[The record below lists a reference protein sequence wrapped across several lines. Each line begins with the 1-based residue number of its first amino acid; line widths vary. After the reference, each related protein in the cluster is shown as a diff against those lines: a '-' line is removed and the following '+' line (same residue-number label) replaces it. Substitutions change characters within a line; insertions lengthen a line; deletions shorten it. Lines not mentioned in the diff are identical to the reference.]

1 MVYTFNSSGSPVAA
15 TMISPTS
22 PSTLPSGSETFTW
35 TTGGGVTAYW
45 LNLGTS
51 PTGANSKNIYDSESM
66 ANTSAT
72 VTGLPS
78 NGETI
83 YATLYSLINGVW
95 QSVQYTYTAF

>member
-1 MVYTFNSSGSPVAA
+1 
-15 TMISPTS
+15 
-22 PSTLPSGSETFTW
+22 
-35 TTGGGVTAYW
+35 
-45 LNLGTS
+45 
-51 PTGANSKNIYDSESM
+51 M